1 MKADERYNAHWPH
14 TEQVMKQDRL
24 RNFSIIAHIDH
35 GKSTLADKLILATSA
50 IPEREMT
57 DQVLDNMD
65 LERERGITIKAQ
77 TVRLK
82 YKANDGQGYTFNMID
97 TPGHVDFTYEVSR
110 SLAACEGVLLVI
122 DATQGIQ
129 AQTIANL
136 NLAMQH
142 NLAVIPVINK
152 IDLPSANPEFIKEQL
167 EDVLQ
172 IESGDAVLVSAKEGI
187 GIDELMEAVVQQV
200 PSPTGDA
207 SKKLQALL
215 FDAWYDAYR
224 GVMVLVKIQQGSL
237 KAGDEIIMMATGN
250 RFIVEE
256 LGTSNPKLEKCN
268 QLQVGEVGYLVAN
281 IKELDQTKVGDT
293 ITLSADPCEKPLPG
307 YKEVKP
313 MVFSGLYPI
322 SGDDYED
329 LRDALKKL
337 TLNDASFSY
346 EAETSTALGFGFR
359 CGFLGLLHMEIV
371 RERIEREYKVDLL
384 TTAPTVVYKIITSD
398 GKTVLIDNPTKLQEQ
413 KNIDHLE
420 EPYVLGTIIVPEE
433 YIGVV
438 MALVRD
444 RRGVQKKMEY
454 MNPETVL
461 LEYELPFNEIVLDF
475 YDRLKSGT
483 KGYASFDYEFI
494 DFRTSSLVK
503 LDVLLNGELVDA
515 LSLIAH
521 KDKVYYLGRD
531 LAKKLKQQIPR
542 QMFEVAIQAA
552 IGGKIVARETIKA
565 LRKNVLAKC
574 YGGDITRKR
583 KLLEKQKEGK
593 KKMKRVGSV
602 EIPQEAFL
610 AVLRTDD
617 K

>member
-1 MKADERYNAHWPH
+1 MDQK
-14 TEQVMKQDRL
+14 KL

-50 IPEREMT
+50 LPLREMK
-57 DQVLDNMD
+57 DQVLDSMD

-77 TVRLK
+77 TVCLK
-82 YKANDGQGYTFNMID
+82 HTSKTDGNFVFNMID

-152 IDLPSANPEFIKEQL
+152 IDLPSADPEFIKEQL

-172 IESGDAVLVSAKEGI
+172 IESDNAVLVSAKEGI
-187 GIDELMEAVVQQV
+187 GIDELMESVIKFIPA
-200 PSPTGDA
+200 PDGDE
-207 SKKLQALL
+207 SGILQALL
-215 FDAWYDAYR
+215 FDAWYDSFR
-224 GVMVLVKIQQGSL
+224 GVIVLVKVQHGKI
-237 KAGDEIIMMATGN
+237 KVNDEITMMATGN
-250 RFIVEE
+250 KFVVED
-256 LGTSNPKLEKCN
+256 LGTYTPKQEPKTT
-268 QLQVGEVGYLVAN
+268 LQAGEVGYLVAG

-293 ITLSADPCEKPLPG
+293 ITHAKFPCKKPLPG

-359 CGFLGLLHMEIV
+359 CGFLGLLHMEII

-384 TTAPTVVYKIITSD
+384 TTAPTVIYKVITTD
-398 GKTVLIDNPTKLQEQ
+398 GKTVMIDNPTKLKEQ

-420 EPYVLGTIIVPEE
+420 EPFVIGTIIVPDE

-444 RRGVQKKMEY
+444 RRGIQRKMEY
-454 MNPETVL
+454 LNPQTVM

-475 YDRLKSGT
+475 YDRLKSST
-483 KGYASFDYEFI
+483 KGYASFDYEFV

-503 LDVLLNGELVDA
+503 LDILLNGELVDA

-521 KDKVYYLGRD
+521 KDKAFNQGRD
-531 LAKKLKQQIPR
+531 LVKKLKKQIPR

-552 IGGKIVARETIKA
+552 IGSKVIARETVKA

-593 KKMKRVGSV
+593 KKMKRIGSV

>member
-1 MKADERYNAHWPH
+1 M
-14 TEQVMKQDRL
+14 EQNKL

-50 IPEREMT
+50 LSQREMK

-77 TVRLK
+77 TVCLK
-82 YKANDGQGYTFNMID
+82 HSSKEEGNFVFNMID

-142 NLAVIPVINK
+142 DLAVVPVINK
-152 IDLPSANPEFIKEQL
+152 IDLPSANPDFIKEQL

-172 IESGDAVLVSAKEGI
+172 IESDNAVLVSAKEGI
-187 GIDELMEAVVQQV
+187 GIDELMESIINLI
-200 PSPTGDA
+200 PPPEGNESGT
-207 SKKLQALL
+207 LQALL
-215 FDAWYDAYR
+215 FDAWYDAFR
-224 GVMVLVKIQQGSL
+224 GVIVLVKVQHGIL
-237 KAGDEIIMMATGN
+237 EVGDEITMMATDN
-250 RFIVEE
+250 KFVVEE
-256 LGTSNPKLEKCN
+256 LGTFNPKQEPKAT
-268 QLQVGEVGYLVAN
+268 LQAGEVGYLIAG
-281 IKELDQTKVGDT
+281 IKQLDQTKVGDT
-293 ITLSADPCEKPLPG
+293 ITHAKSPAEKPLPG

-329 LRDALKKL
+329 LRDSLKKL

-384 TTAPTVVYKIITSD
+384 TTAPTVIYKVITTD
-398 GKTVLIDNPTKLQEQ
+398 GKTIMIDNPTKLKEQ

-420 EPYVLGTIIVPEE
+420 EPYVMGTIIVPEE
-433 YIGVV
+433 YIGVI

-444 RRGVQKKMEY
+444 RRGIQKKMEY
-454 MNPETVL
+454 LNPETIL

-475 YDRLKSGT
+475 YDKLKSST

-503 LDVLLNGELVDA
+503 LDILLNGELVDA

-521 KDKVYYLGRD
+521 KDKVYYQGRD

-552 IGGKIVARETIKA
+552 IGSKVISRETVKA

-593 KKMKRVGSV
+593 KKMKQIGSV

>member
-1 MKADERYNAHWPH
+1 M
-14 TEQVMKQDRL
+14 EQNKL

-50 IPEREMT
+50 LSQREMK

-77 TVRLK
+77 TVCLK
-82 YKANDGQGYTFNMID
+82 HSSKEEGDFVFNMID

-142 NLAVIPVINK
+142 DLAVVPVINK
-152 IDLPSANPEFIKEQL
+152 IDLPSANPDFIKEQL

-172 IESGDAVLVSAKEGI
+172 IDSDNAVLVSAKEGI
-187 GIDELMEAVVQQV
+187 GIDELMESITKLI
-200 PSPTGDA
+200 PSPKGNKSGT
-207 SKKLQALL
+207 LQALL
-215 FDAWYDAYR
+215 FDAWYDSFR
-224 GVMVLVKIQQGSL
+224 GVIVLIKVQHGILEVGN
-237 KAGDEIIMMATGN
+237 DITMMATGN
-250 RFIVEE
+250 KFIVEE
-256 LGTSNPKLEKCN
+256 LGTFNPKQEPKAT
-268 QLQVGEVGYLVAN
+268 LQAGEVGYLIAG
-281 IKELDQTKVGDT
+281 IKQLDQTKVGDT
-293 ITLSADPCEKPLPG
+293 ITHAKFPAEKPLPG

-329 LRDALKKL
+329 LRESLKKL

-359 CGFLGLLHMEIV
+359 CGFLGLLHMEII

-384 TTAPTVVYKIITSD
+384 TTAPTVIYKVITTD
-398 GKTVLIDNPTKLQEQ
+398 GKTIMIDNPTKLKEQ
-413 KNIDHLE
+413 KSIDHLE
-420 EPYVLGTIIVPEE
+420 EPYVMGTIIVPEE
-433 YIGVV
+433 YIGVI
-438 MALVRD
+438 MTLVRD
-444 RRGVQKKMEY
+444 RRGIQKKMEY
-454 MNPETVL
+454 LNPETIL

-475 YDRLKSGT
+475 YDKLKSST

-515 LSLIAH
+515 LSLITH
-521 KDKVYYLGRD
+521 KDKVHYQGRD

-552 IGGKIVARETIKA
+552 IGSKVIARETVKA

-593 KKMKRVGSV
+593 KKMKQIGSV

>member
-1 MKADERYNAHWPH
+1 
-14 TEQVMKQDRL
+14 MKQDRI
-24 RNFSIIAHIDH
+24 RNFSIIAHIDQ

-50 IPEREMT
+50 IPAREMKE
-57 DQVLDNMD
+57 QVLDNMD

-82 YKANDGQGYTFNMID
+82 YKANDKLEYVFNMID
-97 TPGHVDFTYEVSR
+97 TPGHVDFSYEVSR
-110 SLAACEGVLLVI
+110 SLAACEGVLLVM

-136 NLAMQH
+136 TLAMQH
-142 NLAVIPVINK
+142 NLTVIPVINK
-152 IDLPSANPEFIKEQL
+152 IDLPSANPDFIKEQL

-172 IESGDAVLVSAKEGI
+172 IESSDAVLVSAKEGI
-187 GIDELMEAVVQQV
+187 GINELMEALVQHI
-200 PSPTGDA
+200 PSPNGDS

-215 FDAWYDAYR
+215 FDAWYDPYR
-224 GVMVLVKIQQGSL
+224 GVIILVKVQSGSL
-237 KAGDEIIMMATGN
+237 KMGDGIMMMATGN
-250 RFIVEE
+250 QFVVEE
-256 LGTSNPKLEKCN
+256 LGTFDPKEVKGN
-268 QLQVGEVGYLVAN
+268 EIQAGEVGYLVAN

-293 ITLSADPCEKPLPG
+293 ITHAKNPSEEPLPG

-384 TTAPTVVYKIITSD
+384 TTAPTVIYKVVTTD
-398 GKTVLIDNPTKLQEQ
+398 GKTLMIDNPCKLQEQ

-420 EPYVLGTIIVPEE
+420 EPFVIGTIIVPEE

-454 MNPETVL
+454 MSPDTVL
-461 LEYELPFNEIVLDF
+461 LEYELPFNEIVLNF

-521 KDKVYYLGRD
+521 KDKVYYQGRD
-531 LAKKLKQQIPR
+531 LAKKLKDQIPR

-552 IGGKIVARETIKA
+552 IGSKVVARETVKA

>member
-1 MKADERYNAHWPH
+1 MDQK
-14 TEQVMKQDRL
+14 KL

-50 IPEREMT
+50 LSQREMK

-77 TVRLK
+77 TVCLK
-82 YKANDGQGYTFNMID
+82 YASKDDGDFTFNMID

-142 NLAVIPVINK
+142 DLAVIPIINK
-152 IDLPSANPEFIKEQL
+152 IDLPSADPDFIKEQL

-172 IESGDAVLVSAKEGI
+172 IESDNAVLVSAKEGI
-187 GIDELMEAVVQQV
+187 GIDELMESVTKLI
-200 PSPTGDA
+200 PSPEGDD
-207 SKKLQALL
+207 SGILQALL
-215 FDAWYDAYR
+215 FDAWYDPFR
-224 GVMVLVKIQQGSL
+224 GVIVLVKVQQGTI
-237 KAGDEIIMMATGN
+237 KVNDEITMMATGN

-256 LGTSNPKLEKCN
+256 LGTYNPKQEPKST
-268 QLQVGEVGYLVAN
+268 LQAGEVGYLIAG

-293 ITLSADPCEKPLPG
+293 ITHAKSPCENPLPG

-359 CGFLGLLHMEIV
+359 CGFLGLLHMEII

-384 TTAPTVVYKIITSD
+384 TTAPTVIYKLITTD
-398 GKTVLIDNPTKLQEQ
+398 GKTVMIDNPTKLKEQ

-420 EPYVLGTIIVPEE
+420 EPYVMGTIILPDE

-438 MALVRD
+438 MGLVRD
-444 RRGVQKKMEY
+444 RRGIQKKMEY
-454 MNPETVL
+454 LNPETVL

-475 YDRLKSGT
+475 YDRLKSST

-503 LDVLLNGELVDA
+503 LDILLNGELVDA

-521 KDKVYYLGRD
+521 KDKAFFLGRD

-552 IGGKIVARETIKA
+552 LGSKVIARETVKA

-593 KKMKRVGSV
+593 KKMKQIGSV

>member
-1 MKADERYNAHWPH
+1 MDQRK
-14 TEQVMKQDRL
+14 L

-50 IPEREMT
+50 LSKREMK

-77 TVRLK
+77 TVCLK
-82 YKANDGQGYTFNMID
+82 YLSKESGSFVFNMID

-110 SLAACEGVLLVI
+110 SLAACDGVLLVI

-142 NLAVIPVINK
+142 DLAVIPIINK

-172 IESGDAVLVSAKEGI
+172 IESDNAVLVSAKEGI
-187 GIDELMEAVVQQV
+187 GIDKLMESVIKLI
-200 PSPTGDA
+200 PPPKGNISGT
-207 SKKLQALL
+207 LQALL
-215 FDAWYDAYR
+215 FDAWYDSFR
-224 GVMVLVKIQQGSL
+224 GVIILIKVQHGKLAVN
-237 KAGDEIIMMATGN
+237 DEITMMATGN

-256 LGTSNPKLEKCN
+256 LGTFTPKQQQKST
-268 QLQVGEVGYLVAN
+268 LQAGEVGYLIAG
-281 IKELDQTKVGDT
+281 IKQLDQTKVGDT
-293 ITLSADPCEKPLPG
+293 ITHAKTPAENPLPG

-329 LRDALKKL
+329 LRDSLKKL

-359 CGFLGLLHMEIV
+359 CGFLGLLHMEII
-371 RERIEREYKVDLL
+371 RERIEREYKVELL
-384 TTAPTVVYKIITSD
+384 TTAPTVIYKVITTD
-398 GKTVLIDNPTKLQEQ
+398 GKTIMIDNPTKLKEQ

-420 EPYVLGTIIVPEE
+420 EPYVMGTIILPDE
-433 YIGVV
+433 YIGV
-438 MALVRD
+438 MMGLVRD
-444 RRGVQKKMEY
+444 RRGIQKKMEY
-454 MNPETVL
+454 LNPETVL

-475 YDRLKSGT
+475 YDKLKSST

-503 LDVLLNGELVDA
+503 LDILLNGELVDA

-521 KDKVYYLGRD
+521 KDKAFFQGRE

-552 IGGKIVARETIKA
+552 IGSKVIARETVKA

-593 KKMKRVGSV
+593 KKMKQIGSV

-610 AVLRTDD
+610 AVLRTDE

>member
-1 MKADERYNAHWPH
+1 MDQK
-14 TEQVMKQDRL
+14 KL

-50 IPEREMT
+50 LSQREMK

-77 TVRLK
+77 TVCLK
-82 YKANDGQGYTFNMID
+82 YASKDDGDFTFNMID

-142 NLAVIPVINK
+142 DLAVIPIINK
-152 IDLPSANPEFIKEQL
+152 IDLPSADPDFIKEQL

-172 IESGDAVLVSAKEGI
+172 IESDNAVLVSAKEGI
-187 GIDELMEAVVQQV
+187 GIDELMESVTKLI
-200 PSPTGDA
+200 PSPEGDD
-207 SKKLQALL
+207 SGILQALL
-215 FDAWYDAYR
+215 FDAWYDPFR
-224 GVMVLVKIQQGSL
+224 GVIVLVKVQQGTI
-237 KAGDEIIMMATGN
+237 KVNDEITMMATGN

-256 LGTSNPKLEKCN
+256 LGTYNPKQEPKST
-268 QLQVGEVGYLVAN
+268 LQAGEVGYLIAG

-293 ITLSADPCEKPLPG
+293 ITHAKSPCENPLPG

-359 CGFLGLLHMEIV
+359 CGSLGLLHMEII

-384 TTAPTVVYKIITSD
+384 TTAPTVIYKLITTD
-398 GKTVLIDNPTKLQEQ
+398 GKTVMIDNPTKLKEQ

-420 EPYVLGTIIVPEE
+420 EPYVMGTIILPDE

-438 MALVRD
+438 MGLVRD
-444 RRGVQKKMEY
+444 RRGIQKKMEY
-454 MNPETVL
+454 LNPETVL

-475 YDRLKSGT
+475 YDRLKSST

-503 LDVLLNGELVDA
+503 LDILLNGELVDA

-521 KDKVYYLGRD
+521 KDKAFFLGRD

-552 IGGKIVARETIKA
+552 IGSKVIARETVKA

-593 KKMKRVGSV
+593 KKMKQIGSV

>member
-1 MKADERYNAHWPH
+1 M
-14 TEQVMKQDRL
+14 TQDRI

-50 IPEREMT
+50 IPEREMKE
-57 DQVLDNMD
+57 QVLDNMD

-82 YKANDGQGYTFNMID
+82 YRAEDKQEYVFNMID

-136 NLAMQH
+136 TLALQH
-142 NLAVIPVINK
+142 DLAVIPVINK
-152 IDLPSANPEFIKEQL
+152 IDLPSANPDFIKEQL

-172 IESGDAVLVSAKEGI
+172 IEATEAVLVSAKEGI
-187 GIDELMEAVVQQV
+187 GINELMEAVVKQI
-200 PSPTGDA
+200 PPPTGDS

-215 FDAWYDAYR
+215 FDAWYDSYR
-224 GVMVLVKIQQGSL
+224 GVIILVKIQHGNL
-237 KAGDEIIMMATGN
+237 KTGDEIMMMATGN
-250 RFIVEE
+250 QFVVEE
-256 LGTSNPKLEKCN
+256 LGTFDPREVKGTELRA
-268 QLQVGEVGYLVAN
+268 GEVGYLIAN

-293 ITLSADPCEKPLPG
+293 ITHAKNSAEEPLPG

-329 LRDALKKL
+329 LRDSLKKL

-384 TTAPTVVYKIITSD
+384 TTAPTVIYKVVTTD
-398 GKTVLIDNPTKLQEQ
+398 GKTLMIDNPTKLQEQ

-438 MALVRD
+438 MALVRE
-444 RRGVQKKMEY
+444 RRGIQKKMEY

-461 LEYELPFNEIVLDF
+461 LEYELPFNEIVLNF

-521 KDKVYYLGRD
+521 KDKVYYQGRE
-531 LAKKLKQQIPR
+531 LAKKLKEQIPR

-552 IGGKIVARETIKA
+552 IGSKVVARETVKA

>member
-1 MKADERYNAHWPH
+1 
-14 TEQVMKQDRL
+14 MKQDRL

-50 IPEREMT
+50 IPAREMKE
-57 DQVLDNMD
+57 QVLDNMD

-82 YKANDGQGYTFNMID
+82 YKAKDKLEYVFNMID
-97 TPGHVDFTYEVSR
+97 TPGHVDFSYEVSR

-136 NLAMQH
+136 TLAMQH
-142 NLAVIPVINK
+142 NLTVIPVINK
-152 IDLPSANPEFIKEQL
+152 IDLPSANPDFIKEQL

-172 IESGDAVLVSAKEGI
+172 IESSDAVLVSAKEGI
-187 GIDELMEAVVQQV
+187 GINELMEALVRHI
-200 PSPTGDA
+200 PSPTGDS

-215 FDAWYDAYR
+215 FDAWYDPYR
-224 GVMVLVKIQQGSL
+224 GVIILVKVQHGSL
-237 KAGDEIIMMATGN
+237 KMGDGIMMMATGN
-250 RFIVEE
+250 RFVVEE
-256 LGTSNPKLEKCN
+256 LGTFDPKEVKGTEI
-268 QLQVGEVGYLVAN
+268 QAGEVGYLVAN

-293 ITLSADPCEKPLPG
+293 ITHAKNPSEEPLPG

-384 TTAPTVVYKIITSD
+384 TTAPTVIYKVVTTD
-398 GKTVLIDNPTKLQEQ
+398 GKTLMIDNPCKLQEQ

-420 EPYVLGTIIVPEE
+420 EPYVIGTIIVPEE

-444 RRGVQKKMEY
+444 RRGAQKTMEY
-454 MNPETVL
+454 MSPDTVL
-461 LEYELPFNEIVLDF
+461 LEYELPFNEIVLNF

-521 KDKVYYLGRD
+521 KDKVYYQGRD
-531 LAKKLKQQIPR
+531 LAKKLKDQIPR

-552 IGGKIVARETIKA
+552 IGSKVVARETVKA

>member
-1 MKADERYNAHWPH
+1 MNQK
-14 TEQVMKQDRL
+14 KI

-50 IPEREMT
+50 LSKREMK

-77 TVRLK
+77 TVCLK
-82 YKANDGQGYTFNMID
+82 YLSRESENFVFNMID

-142 NLAVIPVINK
+142 DLAVIPIINK

-172 IESGDAVLVSAKEGI
+172 IESDNAVLVSAKEGT
-187 GIDELMEAVVQQV
+187 GIDELMESVIKLI
-200 PSPTGDA
+200 PSPKGDEYGT
-207 SKKLQALL
+207 LQALL
-215 FDAWYDAYR
+215 FDAWYDSFR
-224 GVMVLVKIQQGSL
+224 GVIILIKVQRGKLTVN
-237 KAGDEIIMMATGN
+237 DEIKMMATGN
-250 RFIVEE
+250 HFIIEE
-256 LGTSNPKLEKCN
+256 LGTFTPKQEPKSTLYA
-268 QLQVGEVGYLVAN
+268 GEVGYLIAG
-281 IKELDQTKVGDT
+281 IKQLDQTKVGDT
-293 ITLSADPCEKPLPG
+293 ITHADSPAESPLPG
-307 YKEVKP
+307 YKDVKP

-329 LRDALKKL
+329 LRDSLKKL

-346 EAETSTALGFGFR
+346 EAETSSALGFGFR
-359 CGFLGLLHMEIV
+359 CGFLGLLHMEII
-371 RERIEREYKVDLL
+371 RERIEREYKVELL
-384 TTAPTVVYKIITSD
+384 TTAPTVIYKVMTTD
-398 GKTVLIDNPTKLQEQ
+398 GKTIMIDNPTKLKEQ

-420 EPYVLGTIIVPEE
+420 EPYVLGTIIVPDE
-433 YIGVV
+433 YIGVI
-438 MALVRD
+438 MNLATD
-444 RRGVQKKMEY
+444 RRGIQKKMEY
-454 MNPETVL
+454 LNPETVL

-475 YDRLKSGT
+475 YDKLKSST

-503 LDVLLNGELVDA
+503 LDILLNGELVDA
-515 LSLIAH
+515 LSLIVH
-521 KDKVYYLGRD
+521 KDKAFFQGRE

-552 IGGKIVARETIKA
+552 IGSKIIARETVKA

-593 KKMKRVGSV
+593 KKMKQIGSV

>member
-1 MKADERYNAHWPH
+1 M
-14 TEQVMKQDRL
+14 EQNKL

-50 IPEREMT
+50 LSQREMK

-77 TVRLK
+77 TVCLK
-82 YKANDGQGYTFNMID
+82 HSSKEEGNFVFNMID

-142 NLAVIPVINK
+142 DLAVVPVINK
-152 IDLPSANPEFIKEQL
+152 IDLPSANPDFIKEQL

-172 IESGDAVLVSAKEGI
+172 IESDNAVLVSAKEGI
-187 GIDELMEAVVQQV
+187 GIDELMESITKLI
-200 PSPTGDA
+200 PPPEGNEYGT
-207 SKKLQALL
+207 LQALL
-215 FDAWYDAYR
+215 FDAWYDSFR
-224 GVMVLVKIQQGSL
+224 GVIVLIKVQHGIL
-237 KAGDEIIMMATGN
+237 EVGDEITMMATN
-250 RFIVEE
+250 NKFIVEE
-256 LGTSNPKLEKCN
+256 LGTFNPKQEPKAT
-268 QLQVGEVGYLVAN
+268 LQAGEVGYLIAG
-281 IKELDQTKVGDT
+281 IKQLDQTKVGDT
-293 ITLSADPCEKPLPG
+293 ITHAKSPAEKPLPG

-329 LRDALKKL
+329 LRDSLKKL

-359 CGFLGLLHMEIV
+359 CGFLGLLHMEII

-384 TTAPTVVYKIITSD
+384 TTAPTVIYKVITTD
-398 GKTVLIDNPTKLQEQ
+398 GKTIMIDNPTKLKEQ

-420 EPYVLGTIIVPEE
+420 EPYVMGTIIVPEE
-433 YIGVV
+433 YIGVI

-444 RRGVQKKMEY
+444 RRGIQKKMEY
-454 MNPETVL
+454 LNPETIL

-475 YDRLKSGT
+475 YDKLKSST

-521 KDKVYYLGRD
+521 KDKVYYQGRD

-542 QMFEVAIQAA
+542 QMFEVIIQAA
-552 IGGKIVARETIKA
+552 IGSKVIARETVKA

-593 KKMKRVGSV
+593 KKMKQIGSV

>member
-1 MKADERYNAHWPH
+1 M
-14 TEQVMKQDRL
+14 EQNKL

-50 IPEREMT
+50 LSQREMK

-77 TVRLK
+77 TVCLK
-82 YKANDGQGYTFNMID
+82 HSSKKEGNVVFNMID

-142 NLAVIPVINK
+142 DLAVVPVINK
-152 IDLPSANPEFIKEQL
+152 IDLPSANPDFIKEQL

-172 IESGDAVLVSAKEGI
+172 IDSENAVLVSAKEGI
-187 GIDELMEAVVQQV
+187 GIDELMGSIKKLIPPPE
-200 PSPTGDA
+200 GNA
-207 SKKLQALL
+207 SGRLQALL
-215 FDAWYDAYR
+215 FDAWYDSFR
-224 GVMVLVKIQQGSL
+224 GVIVLIKVQHGILEVGN
-237 KAGDEIIMMATGN
+237 EITMMATGN
-250 RFIVEE
+250 KFIVEE
-256 LGTSNPKLEKCN
+256 LGTFNPKQESKAT
-268 QLQVGEVGYLVAN
+268 LQAGEVGYLIAG
-281 IKELDQTKVGDT
+281 IKQLDQTKVGDT
-293 ITLSADPCEKPLPG
+293 ITHSKSPAEKPLPG

-329 LRDALKKL
+329 LRDSLKKL

-359 CGFLGLLHMEIV
+359 CGFLGLLHMEII

-384 TTAPTVVYKIITSD
+384 TTAPTVIYKVITTD
-398 GKTVLIDNPTKLQEQ
+398 GKTIMIDNPTKLKEQ

-420 EPYVLGTIIVPEE
+420 EPYVIGTIIVPEE
-433 YIGVV
+433 YIGVI
-438 MALVRD
+438 MTLVRD
-444 RRGVQKKMEY
+444 RRGIQKKMEY
-454 MNPETVL
+454 LNPETIL

-475 YDRLKSGT
+475 YDKLTSST

-521 KDKVYYLGRD
+521 KDKVHYQGRD

-552 IGGKIVARETIKA
+552 IGSKVIARETVKA

-593 KKMKRVGSV
+593 KKMKQIGSV